1 MTISGLDFFAA
12 APKRV
17 AATPPGDRLQVT
29 LWAPFSRR
37 PALAATD
44 PAPRANVLK
53 PVGVEARA
61 FQGGAQRRGPAG
73 PTPFDNFDW
82 KKLAPFTSTNK

>member
-1 MTISGLDFFAA
+1 MTIPGLDFFAA

-17 AATPPGDRLQVT
+17 APTLPRDHLQVT
-29 LWAPFSRR
+29 LSAPISRR

-44 PAPRANVLK
+44 PAPKANVLK
-53 PVGVEARA
+53 PEGVEARA
-61 FQGGAQRRGPAG
+61 FQSGAHRRGPTG

-82 KKLAPFTSTNK
+82 KKLAPFTSTTK